1 MNEEIKEKLKT
12 KIAISQIKN
21 EEEKAMNKKGNF
33 IFKNIGIAACVL
45 MSLTGVVF
53 AGSKVIEN
61 IWKTPEKVQISS
73 GDLEEITKITEESK
87 QENMTEEKAKEIA
100 INKLNE
106 IGFNSNIVGTNH
118 YKEFDSNKIWYR
130 FDTEDNYEIS
140 IDGQTGEFFDI
151 WNNNRNTQDTKKYMT
166 EEQAKELAN
175 KYYKL
180 FGYKEGEYEITDVQS
195 VNNEGND
202 KGPGF
207 RMTVTYNKKY
217 GDVYN
222 PYEYISITLES
233 KNMEMDMFRV
243 DNIPFD
249 NNEVVITENEAV
261 NIALKEDEKIETN
274 KVESTKAK
282 LMVVKMNADAYN
294 RINYKDK
301 YYEAMQTPNYPI
313 EERNYYNVDDR
324 VRKAW
329 VVVINYEDNYNGDIV
344 KRYTEGKYSYFVDAT
359 TGEIIGGHTLDYI
372 YSASQR

>member
-61 IWKTPEKVQISS
+61 IWKTPENVQISS

-294 RINYKDK
+294 RINDKDK